1 MRPAVPDSDRREDRG
16 SREPLDRGAAPEP
29 LGFRAGLR
37 AETVPGEGVY
47 LFSETGVTTLRGA
60 GIEALAPL
68 LDGTRDLGAL
78 RRSAPAGLPPDAV
91 DRIVGRLREAGL
103 VAPTAP
109 QPPAQ
114 AAYWEA
120 AGLVPA
126 AVARATDAAPVQ
138 PVSVGG
144 ADATAALRA
153 LAGTGLRTADA
164 VAHRPGTGYAPADGS
179 ALSVVLCGD
188 YLDAGLDEI
197 DAAHRA
203 RGRPWLLA
211 RPTGARVWI
220 GPFFTP
226 GQGGAC
232 WHCLAHRLRFHRQAE
247 LRAQR
252 DLRLTGPVACP
263 SPTVPALSSAAL
275 GIIALEAAK
284 WTAGHRDGNQRAV
297 WTLDSL
303 TLQTR
308 HHELRARPQCAYCG
322 DPGMVRA
329 RTRRPVEL
337 HPRPKT
343 ADGATGHRSRAAED
357 VLADFGHLV
366 SPVTGLVKELRADP
380 SAPPGAHIYR
390 SGPNIAAAWTDLEQM
405 RMVTRAENGGKGT
418 TDLHARVSALCEA
431 LERHSGAY
439 HGDEEV
445 VRGSYAELADRA
457 VHPDACMLYD
467 PRQYPGRE
475 RWNAEHGPF
484 QHVCDPFDDHSPLDW
499 TPVWSL
505 TGERTRLLPTALL
518 YFGAPHEPGWA
529 PVVADSNGNA
539 AGTSL
544 EDAVLQGALELV
556 ERDAVALWWYNRTR
570 QPGVDLDAFADP
582 WVDRMR
588 EAFAG
593 AGRRLWVLDVTS
605 DLGVPAMAA
614 VYRNTGPGPQN
625 VMFGFG
631 AHLDART
638 ALRRAVAE
646 ACQMIPCAEGVRGSD
661 DPDAARWLAGPGTDG
676 APYLLPDPQRRPL
689 RPADYTGAAGGDL
702 AADVRTL
709 RDRFAAAGL
718 ETLVLDQTRPD
729 IGLPVAK
736 VIVPGLRGFWSRF
749 APGRLFDV
757 PVELGRLTAPTPY
770 EELNPVPIFL

>member
-1 MRPAVPDSDRREDRG
+1 MLPAVPDRDRYDRG
-16 SREPLDRGAAPEP
+16 TAPEP

-47 LFSETGVTTLRGA
+47 LFSEAGVTTLRGA
-60 GIEALAPL
+60 GVEALAPL
-68 LDGTRDLGAL
+68 LDGTRDIGAL
-78 RRSAPAGLPPDAV
+78 RRDAPADLAPGAV
-91 DRIVGRLREAGL
+91 DRVVGRLREAGL
-103 VAPTAP
+103 VAPAAP
-109 QPPAQ
+109 QPPAE
-114 AAYWEA
+114 AAYWAA
-120 AGLVPA
+120 AGLDSA
-126 AVARATDAAPVQ
+126 AVARTVAASPVQ
-138 PVSVGG
+138 PVAVGG
-144 ADATAALRA
+144 ADAAAALHA
-153 LAGTGLRTADA
+153 LAATGLRTADA
-164 VAHRPGTGYAPADGS
+164 LTHRPGSVHTPAEGT
-179 ALSVVLCGD
+179 ALSVVVCGD

-203 RGRPWLLA
+203 RNLPWLLA
-211 RPTGARVWI
+211 RPAGARVWI

-252 DLRLTGPVACP
+252 DLRLDGPVSCP

-275 GIIALEAAK
+275 GLIALEAAK
-284 WTAGHRDGNQRAV
+284 WTAGHRDAHQSAV
-297 WTLDSL
+297 CTLDSL

-308 HHELRARPQCAYCG
+308 RHELRARPQCTYCG
-322 DPGMVRA
+322 DPGLVRA

-337 HPRPKT
+337 RPRPKT
-343 ADGATGHRSRAAED
+343 ADGATGHRSRTAQEVMDAY
-357 VLADFGHLV
+357 GHLV
-366 SPVTGLVKELRADP
+366 SPVTGLVKELRPEP
-380 SAPPGAHIYR
+380 SAPRGAHIYR
-390 SGPNIAAAWTDLEQM
+390 SGPNMAAAWADLEQM
-405 RMVTRAENGGKGT
+405 RVVTRAENGGKGT

-475 RWNAEHGPF
+475 RWNAEHGLF

-505 TGERTRLLPTALL
+505 TRERTALLPTALL

-539 AGTSL
+539 AGTSF

-582 WVDRMR
+582 WVDRIR
-588 EAFAG
+588 GAFSD

-614 VYRNTGPGPQN
+614 VYRDTGPGPQN

-646 ACQMIPCAEGVRGSD
+646 ACQMLPCAQGLLGSD

-676 APYLLPDPQRRPL
+676 APLPASRP
-689 RPADYTGAAGGDL
+689 RAAP
-702 AADVRTL
+702 
-709 RDRFAAAGL
+709 AAA
-718 ETLVLDQTRPD
+718 R
-729 IGLPVAK
+729 
-736 VIVPGLRGFWSRF
+736 
-749 APGRLFDV
+749 RLQ
-757 PVELGRLTAPTPY
+757 R
-770 EELNPVPIFL
+770 